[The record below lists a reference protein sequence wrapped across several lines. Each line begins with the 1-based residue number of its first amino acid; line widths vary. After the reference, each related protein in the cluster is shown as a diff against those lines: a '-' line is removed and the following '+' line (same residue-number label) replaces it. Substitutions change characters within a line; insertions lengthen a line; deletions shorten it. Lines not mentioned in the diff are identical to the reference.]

1 MQAAHEL
8 VEQGG
13 PAAITYSALAERSGV
28 GRATLYRHWPHIE
41 DLWAELRG
49 ELVTS
54 FQAQLTGDLATDLR
68 LVLRQMANMLVPG
81 RPGPSLV
88 TLLERA
94 QWDPET
100 RAHLLG
106 AERMNPVRFAF
117 RIAQERGTM
126 PADADV
132 DALCAIILG
141 PMLYR
146 SLMTD
151 RPADDAFTAGLVDAV
166 LAAWGPDGST
176 GTLRLP

>member
-1 MQAAHEL
+1 MQAAREL
-8 VEQGG
+8 VEEGG

-28 GRATLYRHWPHIE
+28 GRATLYRHWPQID

-54 FQAQLTGDLATDLR
+54 FQAQLTGDLAVDLR
-68 LVLRQMANMLVPG
+68 LVLRQMAGMLAPG
-81 RPGPSLV
+81 QPGPSLV
-88 TLLERA
+88 TLLERS

-106 AERMNPVRFAF
+106 AERMNPVRLAF

-126 PADADV
+126 PPDTDV
-132 DALCAIILG
+132 DAFCALVLG
-141 PMLYR
+141 PLLYR

-151 RPADDAFTAGLVDAV
+151 RPPDDAFAAALVDAV
-166 LAAWGPDGST
+166 MAAWGPDGST
-176 GTLRLP
+176 GRLRLP